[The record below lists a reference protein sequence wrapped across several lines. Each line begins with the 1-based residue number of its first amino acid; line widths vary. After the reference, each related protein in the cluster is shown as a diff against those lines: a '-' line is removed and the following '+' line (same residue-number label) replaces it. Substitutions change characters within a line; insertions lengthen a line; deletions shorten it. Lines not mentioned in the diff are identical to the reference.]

1 MPKYPIIGLV
11 VMLVSLAMGFAGK
24 IVFDVLD
31 DILVAAFLVFVGLM
45 GVLSGG
51 MIMRWGVDRR

>member
-51 MIMRWGVDRR
+51 MIMRWGVDQR